1 MGALTTLS
9 SLFGLVGTFGPL
21 IPEVLA
27 EVPDIARK
35 AGKLATDVKA
45 MDVADSISDLEALV
59 ADAAVP
65 FHVITKTVE
74 ASKTMT
80 A

>member
-1 MGALTTLS
+1 MGALTALS
-9 SLFGLVGTFGPL
+9 SIFGLVQTFGPL
-21 IPEVLA
+21 IPEVIA
-27 EVPDIARK
+27 EVPDIAKK
-35 AGKLATDVKA
+35 AGKLADDVKA
-45 MDVADSISDLEALV
+45 MDVSDSISDLEALV

-65 FHVITKTVE
+65 FHLITRTVE